1 MNANQH
7 LLKCLHSYTF
17 MTPSGGAKY
26 MYIIFKSWIWLNDC
40 ALIVHVDQLNPLNQ
54 WVFSVW
60 VLPSAIL
67 LHATEVLHQSWRK
80 GWCHRQTP
88 GPSQVFSRARCFG
101 PTFGTHNDYFQKK
114 NTAAI
119 NSKLFKTTKP
129 CRLQN
134 KPYIYKTHQPVTLL
148 P

>member
-1 MNANQH
+1 MRSICI
-7 LLKCLHSYTF
+7 LYLK
-17 MTPSGGAKY
+17 AE
-26 MYIIFKSWIWLNDC
+26 WLNDY
-40 ALIVHVDQLNPLNQ
+40 ALLVHVDQLNPVNQ

-101 PTFGTHNDYFQKK
+101 PTFDTHNDYFQK
-114 NTAAI
+114 NTVAL
-119 NSKLFKTTKP
+119 NSKLFKSTNHVIYYKIKP
-129 CRLQN
+129 IFTRLTSLWLGCHNNQLCCWM
-134 KPYIYKTHQPVTLL
+134 HHFQLL
-148 P
+148 GGMKH